1 MAFIVISVC
10 RKRGYNFFIS
20 FNIHMKKALKI
31 FLYILG
37 GIFGLVIIAV
47 VLLLTPPGKE
57 LVRSKAESFL
67 QNKLKTTVQIGKLN
81 YSLPKWLEL
90 GNVLILDQ
98 QKDTLISAGTLRVDI
113 AMLKLIDGTV
123 QVNKINF
130 ENGVAHIYRIS
141 PDTTF
146 NFDFIVKA
154 FASPAAEPKEE
165 KPADTSGGLVLDIR
179 ELALKNIRFN
189 FDDYTGGSRFGVSV
203 NELEAKIN
211 KTDITKMDFGIKRL
225 YVNGLH
231 STFALDTSYLRED
244 TDTTTSPLPMLA
256 ADELDLNDVSFE
268 FNNNLDKMLFSIG
281 LKKLLAHPKVI
292 DLNTQYVTLNDILLD
307 TTNIKMV
314 MGKKQVTAA
323 KAEEVVDSAVAKKW
337 KVLANSIKL
346 NNINFAMDDENAPK
360 QQYGI
365 DYAHLDV
372 QNLVLDLEQLLYTTD
387 TIAGNLKH
395 LAVKEKSG
403 FDLKE
408 FKTQFAYYPQGA
420 YLSNLYLQ
428 TSNTILQDKLVVKY
442 PSLDALKT
450 QMGLM
455 QLQLQLKN
463 SVVGMADV
471 LIFAPQLRTQEIFKR
486 YGKDKL
492 KVNVLLDGYVNALN
506 IKQFQLAGFGGTYV
520 DVNGKLN
527 GLPDA
532 AKLNYNLA
540 IKRLQSQKSTVM
552 LFMPASVK
560 QQIDLPN
567 SFNITGR
574 VSGNVKD
581 YNTDLLATT
590 TDGNAIIKGK
600 ILMSPGTGK
609 ERYDVIIKTQNLNL
623 GKILRKDSLMGR
635 ITANISAKGQSF
647 DVNYMNAMLK
657 GEIQSAGFMGYNYKA
672 ISFDAKVAKKVAN
685 ANLVSK
691 DPNAV
696 LTLNADADLNGKY
709 PALVAKL
716 VIDSMDM
723 QALKL
728 YKEELKVRATVDANI
743 PELNP
748 DYPRGIV
755 NINRPQV
762 VMSGTRYY
770 LDSLYLS
777 SQPNPDSGNFIVM
790 DADAIQAVIIG
801 KTPLSKVGTII
812 QQRIDKYYTMKV
824 DSAKA
829 VAAAKKAAK
838 DTTTVP
844 ADYNLNLSAVIRDR
858 PLLHILVPG
867 LKQLDTIK
875 IDGGLTPT
883 DLYVN
888 ATMPKVQ
895 YNDMY
900 LYNGKANIKG
910 EATALTYDVTLDRF
924 KQNSIEFWYAKV
936 NGSLYNQTID
946 ANVSVADSTKKERFA
961 LGAIYSQR
969 DTQMVS
975 LKPGLMLNYR
985 TWQVAQ
991 PNAIVFDTAGFYVQN
1006 FRISNGGE
1014 SISINSETPKFSA
1027 PITLAIN
1034 NFLLSNITEIISG
1047 DTLLANGVLNSNMVL
1062 KNITTNP
1069 QATGG
1074 LTVTNLAVLNDTI
1087 GNLDVQLNEASA
1099 KAINSRIAI
1108 NGRGNDLVVTGYYY
1122 PTPVN
1127 GNNFD
1132 LDMQV
1137 NAINLRTMEGLA
1149 QHQIK
1154 NTSGFIRGNL
1164 KIQGTM
1170 DAPKVVGEL
1179 HTDNLATTPVMLG
1192 APLKFPKETIAFA
1205 ADGIEFRN
1213 FKIVDSLGN
1222 EGTISGKILTTNY
1235 RDMKLALKVKA
1246 DHLQVLNSTA
1256 DDNELFYGKMLV
1268 STDMRINGT
1277 PTAPDLNGSLTV
1289 HDSTKFTVVLP
1300 DKQASIQDRDG
1311 IVEFVNLREGGTV
1324 LGIKDTTPKFAARSG
1339 MDLNMNIALEKNAEF
1354 SVVIDQGTG
1363 DFLRVRGEAS
1373 LNTTIRPDG
1382 SIGLTGIYELKD
1394 GAYEL
1399 NYNLIKRKFKIQSGS
1414 TITFAGDPLDAN
1426 VNITAIYQA
1435 NIAPYD
1441 LVAKQVQE
1449 DQLVYYKQRLPF
1461 EVRLNMKGSL
1471 MKPEIGFDVVLP
1483 EDKPL
1488 TVSSDVSSLVQA
1500 KLSQVRTNASEL
1512 NKQVF
1517 AVLILNRFV
1526 SDNPFESGAGGG
1538 GAEYMVRQ
1546 SASRFIG
1553 EQLNKFADQLVQGLE
1568 LTFDLQSTE
1577 DYTTGSK
1584 RNRTDLNVAASKRLL
1599 NDRLTLTV
1607 GNNFE
1612 LEGQNQ
1618 NKSQSTSLIPGNL
1631 AADYTL
1637 SQDGR
1642 YMIRIYRRNEM
1653 EDILQGY
1660 VVQTGTNFI
1669 VTLDYN
1675 RFRNIF
1681 RNRKQN
1687 KENRQIN
1694 REMKS
1699 EADDRTTK
1707 GTSN

>member
-1 MAFIVISVC
+1 
-10 RKRGYNFFIS
+10 
-20 FNIHMKKALKI
+20 MKKALKI

-37 GIFGLVIIAV
+37 GIFGLVAIAV
-47 VLLLTPPGKE
+47 ILLLTPPGKE

-67 QNKLKTTVQIGKLN
+67 QNKLKTTVRIGRLN

-113 AMLKLIDGTV
+113 AMLKLINGKV

-130 ENGVAHIYRIS
+130 ENGVAHIYRTA

-154 FASPAAEPKEE
+154 FASRLPKTE
-165 KPADTSGGLVLDIR
+165 KPVDTSGGLELDIR

-189 FDDYTGGSRFGVSV
+189 FDDYTAGNRFGVSIG
-203 NELEAKIN
+203 ELMAKID
-211 KTDITKMDFGIKRL
+211 KTDINKMDFRLKRL
-225 YVNGLH
+225 YVNGLQ
-231 STFALDTSYLRED
+231 STFGIDTSYLIKVED
-244 TDTTTSPLPMLA
+244 TTSSPLPMLA
-256 ADELDLNDVSFE
+256 ADELDLNNVSFT
-268 FNNNLDKMLFSIG
+268 FNNSVDKLLFSIG
-281 LKKLLAHPKVI
+281 LKQLLAHPKVI
-292 DLNTQYVTLNDILLD
+292 DLNTQYITLNDILLD

-314 MGKKQVTAA
+314 MGKKEVTAA
-323 KAEEVVDSAVAKKW
+323 KAEEVVDSVVAKKW

-346 NNINFAMDDENAPK
+346 NGINFILDDENAPK
-360 QQYGI
+360 QQYGM

-372 QNLVLDLEQLLYTTD
+372 RNLVLDMEQLLYTTD

-395 LAVKEKSG
+395 LAVQEKSG

-442 PSLDALKT
+442 PSIDALKT
-450 QMGLM
+450 QLGLM

-471 LIFAPQLRTQEIFKR
+471 LIFAPQLRSQEIFKR

-520 DVNGKLN
+520 DINGKLN

-532 AKLNYNLA
+532 DKLNYNLA

-552 LFMPASVK
+552 AFMPASVK

-600 ILMSPGTGK
+600 ILMSPGAGK

-635 ITANISAKGQSF
+635 ITASISAKGRSF
-647 DVNYMNAMLK
+647 DVNYMDAMLK

-672 ISFDAKVAKKVAN
+672 ISFDANVKDKLAK
-685 ANLVSK
+685 ANLVSN

-696 LTLNADADLNGKY
+696 LHLNADADLKGKY

-728 YKEELKVRATVDANI
+728 SKEELRVRTTVNADI
-743 PELNP
+743 QELNP

-755 NINRPQV
+755 NVDHPQV

-770 LDSLYLS
+770 LDSLYIS
-777 SQPNPDSGNFIVM
+777 SQPNADSGNFIVM
-790 DADAIQAVIIG
+790 DADAIQAVITG
-801 KTPLSKVGTII
+801 KIPLSKVGTII
-812 QQRIDKYYTMKV
+812 QQRIDKYYAIKT
-824 DSAKA
+824 DSTKA
-829 VAAAKKAAK
+829 IASKRIS
-838 DTTTVP
+838 DTATIP
-844 ADYNLNLSAVIRDR
+844 ANYNLNLSAIIRDR
-858 PLLHILVPG
+858 PLLHILMPG
-867 LKQLDTIK
+867 LKQMDTIK
-875 IDGGLTPT
+875 IDGALTPA
-883 DLYVN
+883 DMYVN
-888 ATMPKVQ
+888 ATIPKVQ

-900 LYNGKANIKG
+900 LYNGKLNVQG
-910 EATALTYDVTLDRF
+910 RDSSLTYDVTLDKF
-924 KQNSIEFWYAKV
+924 TQANYEFWYAKI
-936 NGSLYNQTID
+936 NGSLYNQMID
-946 ANVSVADSTKKERFA
+946 VNVSIADSTKKERFA

-969 DTQMVS
+969 DTQKVS
-975 LKPGLMLNYR
+975 MKPGLVLNYKN
-985 TWQVAQ
+985 WQVAQ
-991 PNAIVFDTAGFYVQN
+991 PNAIVFGKTGFYVQN
-1006 FRISNGGE
+1006 FLISNGGE
-1014 SISINSETPKFSA
+1014 SISINSGTPQFSA
-1027 PITLAIN
+1027 PITAAIN
-1034 NFLLSNITEIISG
+1034 NFLISNITEIFSKN
-1047 DTLLANGVLNSNMVL
+1047 DTLLANGILNTNL
-1062 KNITTNP
+1062 KLQNP
-1069 QATGG
+1069 VKNPKATGT
-1074 LTVTNLAVLNDTI
+1074 LSVTNLSVLNDTI
-1087 GNLDVQLNEASA
+1087 GNLDIQLNEASA
-1099 KAINSRIAI
+1099 TAVNSRITI
-1108 NGRGNDLVVTGYYY
+1108 NGRGNDLAVTGYYY

-1132 LDMQV
+1132 LNMQV
-1137 NAINLRTMEGLA
+1137 NALNVQSMEGLA
-1149 QHQIK
+1149 LHQIK
-1154 NTSGFIRGNL
+1154 NTSGYIRGNL

-1170 DAPKVVGEL
+1170 NAPKVIGEL

-1192 APLKFPKETIAFA
+1192 APLKFPEGGTIAFVS
-1205 ADGIEFRN
+1205 DGIEFRN
-1213 FKIVDSLGN
+1213 FRIIDTMGN
-1222 EGTISGKILTTNY
+1222 EGSISGKVLTTNY
-1235 RDMKLALKVKA
+1235 RDMKLALRVKT
-1246 DHLQVLNSTA
+1246 DRFQVLNSTP
-1256 DDNELFYGKMLV
+1256 DNNKLFYGKMLL
-1268 STDMRINGT
+1268 SSNLGIKGT
-1277 PTAPDLNGSLTV
+1277 PMSPVIDGNITI
-1289 HDSTKFTVVLP
+1289 HDSTKFTVVMP
-1300 DKQASIQDRDG
+1300 EKQATIQDRDG
-1311 IVEFVNLREGGTV
+1311 IVEFVNMRDSGRTLA
-1324 LGIKDTTPKFAARSG
+1324 IKDTTPQIPMNAG
-1339 MDLNMNIALEKNAEF
+1339 MDMNLNVGIEKNAEF
-1354 SVVIDQGTG
+1354 SVIIDQGTG

-1382 SIGLTGIYELKD
+1382 TIGITGIYDLKD

-1414 TITFAGDPLDAN
+1414 SITFAGDPLDAN
-1426 VNITAIYQA
+1426 VNITAVYQA

-1441 LVAKQVQE
+1441 LVSKQVQE

-1461 EVRLNMKGSL
+1461 EVHLNMKGSL
-1471 MKPEIGFDVVLP
+1471 MKPEIAFDVVLP

-1488 TVSSDVSSLVQA
+1488 TVSSDVSSLVQS
-1500 KLSQVRTNASEL
+1500 KLSQIRTNASEL

-1538 GAEYMVRQ
+1538 GAEYVARQ

-1553 EQLNKFADQLVQGLE
+1553 EQLNKFADQLVQGLD

-1577 DYTTGSK
+1577 DYTTGTK

-1618 NKSQSTSLIPGNL
+1618 NKNQSTSLIPGNL
-1631 AADYTL
+1631 AADYQL
-1637 SQDGR
+1637 SKDGR

-1660 VVQTGTNFI
+1660 VVETGTNFI
-1669 VTLDYN
+1669 VTLNYN
-1675 RFRNIF
+1675 KFKNIF

-1687 KENRQIN
+1687 RENRQRN
-1694 REMKS
+1694 REIQKM

-1707 GTSN
+1707 GAVN

>member
-1 MAFIVISVC
+1 
-10 RKRGYNFFIS
+10 
-20 FNIHMKKALKI
+20 MKKALKI

-37 GIFGLVIIAV
+37 GILGLVLIAV

-67 QNKLKTTVQIGKLN
+67 QKKLKTTVRVGKLD

-90 GNVLILDQ
+90 GDVLFLDQ

-113 AMLKLIDGTV
+113 AMLKLINGTV

-130 ENGVAHIYRIS
+130 ENGVAHIYRIA

-154 FASPAAEPKEE
+154 FSSPSAEPKPEKE

-211 KTDITKMDFGIKRL
+211 KTDINKMDFGLKRL

-231 STFALDTSYLRED
+231 STFALDTSYLPVD
-244 TDTTTSPLPMLA
+244 TDTTTSPMPMLA

-268 FNNNLDKMLFSIG
+268 FNNKLDKMLFSIG
-281 LKKLLAHPKVI
+281 LKKLLAHPQVI
-292 DLNTQYVTLNDILLD
+292 DLNTQYVTLKDVLLD
-307 TTNIKMV
+307 TTNIKVV
-314 MGKKQVTAA
+314 MGKKEVTAD

-337 KVLANSIKL
+337 KVLAGTIRL
-346 NNINFAMDDENAPK
+346 NGINFAMDDENAPK

-365 DYAHLDV
+365 DYSHLDV
-372 QNLVLDLEQLLYTTD
+372 RNLALDLDQLLYTTD

-395 LAVKEKSG
+395 LAVQEKSG
-403 FDLKE
+403 FNLKE

-420 YLSNLYLQ
+420 YLTNLYLE
-428 TSNTILQDKLVVKY
+428 TANTILQDKLVVKY

-471 LIFAPQLRTQEIFKR
+471 LIFAPQLRSQEIFKR
-486 YGKDKL
+486 YGNDKL
-492 KVNVLLDGYVNALN
+492 KVNAAIDGFVNALN
-506 IKQFQLAGFGGTYV
+506 IKQFQLSGFGGTYV
-520 DVNGKLN
+520 DINGKLN

-532 AKLNYNLA
+532 DKLNYNLA

-552 LFMPASVK
+552 AFMPASVK

-590 TDGNAIIKGK
+590 TDGNAVIKGK
-600 ILMSPGTGK
+600 ILMSPGAGK
-609 ERYDVIIKTQNLNL
+609 ERYDVIIKTQSLNL

-657 GEIQSAGFMGYNYKA
+657 GEILSAGFMGYNYKA
-672 ISFDAKVAKKVAN
+672 INFDATVAKKVAK
-685 ANLVSK
+685 ANLVSN

-716 VIDSMDM
+716 VIDSMDL

-728 YKEELKVRATVDANI
+728 YKEELKVRTTVDANL

-755 NINRPQV
+755 NINKPQV
-762 VMSGTRYY
+762 VMAGARYY
-770 LDSLYLS
+770 LDSIYLS
-777 SQPNPDSGNFIVM
+777 SQPSVDTGNFIVL
-790 DADAIQAVIIG
+790 DADAIQAVIMG

-812 QQRIDKYYTMKV
+812 QERIDKYYTMKA
-824 DSAKA
+824 DSTKA
-829 VAAAKKAAK
+829 IAAAKKAVT
-838 DTTTVP
+838 DTTTIP
-844 ADYNLNLSAVIRDR
+844 ADYNLSLSAVIRDR

-867 LKQLDTIK
+867 LKQLDTVK
-875 IDGGLTPT
+875 IDGGLTPA
-883 DLYVN
+883 DMYLNVL
-888 ATMPKVQ
+888 APKVQ

-900 LYNGKANIKG
+900 LYNAKANVQG
-910 EATALTYDVTLDRF
+910 RDSDLTYDVTLDRF
-924 KQNSIEFWYAKV
+924 KQNNFEFWYSKV

-946 ANVSVADSTKKERFA
+946 ANVSIADSTKRERFA
-961 LGAIYSQR
+961 LGATYSQR
-969 DTQMVS
+969 DTQKLS
-975 LKPGLMLNYR
+975 LKPGLMLNYK

-991 PNAIVFDTAGFYVQN
+991 PNVVVFGTDGFYVQN
-1006 FRISNGGE
+1006 FLISNGGE
-1014 SISINSETPKFSA
+1014 SISINSETPQFSA
-1027 PITLAIN
+1027 PIVAAIN
-1034 NFLLSNITEIISG
+1034 NFLLSNVTEIVSG
-1047 DTLLANGVLNSNMVL
+1047 DTLLANGVLNMNMRLQDLAKQPKASGTLNV
-1062 KNITTNP
+1062 N
-1069 QATGG
+1069 
-1074 LTVTNLAVLNDTI
+1074 NLSVLNDTI
-1087 GNLDVQLNEASA
+1087 GNLDLQLTEASA
-1099 KAINSRIAI
+1099 TAINSRIAI
-1108 NGRGNDLVVTGYYY
+1108 NGRGNDLVVTGFYY
-1122 PTPVN
+1122 PKPVN

-1132 LDMQV
+1132 LDMEV
-1137 NAINLRTMEGLA
+1137 NAINLQTMEGLA
-1149 QHQIK
+1149 QRQIR
-1154 NTSGFIRGNL
+1154 NTSGYIRGSL

-1170 DAPKVVGEL
+1170 DAPKVIGEL
-1179 HTDNLATTPVMLG
+1179 RTDNLATTPTMLG
-1192 APLKFPKETIAFA
+1192 APLKFPKETIAFTPS
-1205 ADGIEFRN
+1205 GIEFRN
-1213 FKIVDSLGN
+1213 FRIVDSLGN
-1222 EGTISGKILTTNY
+1222 EGTIDGKIITTNY
-1235 RDMKLALKVKA
+1235 RDMKLALNVKT
-1246 DHLQVLNSTA
+1246 DKLQVMNSGPK
-1256 DDNELFYGKMLV
+1256 DNDLFYGKMLV
-1268 STDMRINGT
+1268 SSDLKISGT
-1277 PTAPDLNGSLTV
+1277 AVAPNVDGNLTI

-1300 DKQASIQDRDG
+1300 QTQAGIQERDG
-1311 IVEFVNLREGGTV
+1311 IVEFVNMSDTKQLA
-1324 LGIKDTTPKFAARSG
+1324 IKDTVPKFAARKG
-1339 MDLNMNIALEKNAEF
+1339 VDLNMNVAIEKNAEF

-1373 LNTTIRPDG
+1373 LSTTVRPDG
-1382 SIGLTGIYELKD
+1382 SIGLTGAYELTD
-1394 GAYEL
+1394 GEYQL
-1399 NYNLIKRKFKIQSGS
+1399 NYNLIKRKFRIQKGS
-1414 TITFAGDPLDAN
+1414 TITFAGDPLDAD
-1426 VNITAIYQA
+1426 VNITAIYDA

-1441 LVAKQVQE
+1441 LVTKQVS
-1449 DQLVYYKQRLPF
+1449 DPAQLVYYKQRLPF
-1461 EVRLNMKGSL
+1461 QVQLNMKGSL
-1471 MKPEIGFDVVLP
+1471 MKPAIGFDVVLP
-1483 EDKPL
+1483 TDKPL
-1488 TVSSDVSSLVQA
+1488 NVSSDVSSLVQA
-1500 KLSQVRTNASEL
+1500 KLSQIRNNASEM

-1517 AVLILNRFV
+1517 AVLILGRFV
-1526 SDNPFESGAGGG
+1526 SENPFESGAGGG

-1553 EQLNKFADQLVQGLE
+1553 DQLNKFADQLVQGLE

-1577 DYTTGSK
+1577 DYTTGAK

-1618 NKSQSTSLIPGNL
+1618 NKNQTTSLIPGNL

-1637 SQDGR
+1637 SEDGR
-1642 YMIRIYRRNEM
+1642 YMVRIYRRNQM
-1653 EDILQGY
+1653 EDILQGF

-1675 RFRNIF
+1675 RFRNVF
-1681 RNRKQN
+1681 RNRRQN
-1687 KENRQIN
+1687 KENRQNN
-1694 REMKS
+1694 REMQKM